1 MEVDAWATRWREREE
16 GRAGLDELREEAGVQ
31 FDVVAAAVA
40 AAVAVAV
47 VIYTQIFSSFLQTVK
62 RGKNLQ
68 LA

>member
-1 MEVDAWATRWREREE
+1 MGNKVERER
-16 GRAGLDELREEAGVQ
+16 GGKAGLEELREEAGVL

-47 VIYTQIFSSFLQTVK
+47 VVVIYTQIFPSFSQTVK

-68 LA
+68 LCMI

>member
-1 MEVDAWATRWREREE
+1 MGNKVERER
-16 GRAGLDELREEAGVQ
+16 GGKAGLDEWREEEGVQ

-47 VIYTQIFSSFLQTVK
+47 VICTQIFPSFSQTVK

-68 LA
+68 LCMI